1 MFLKNRRCLNV
12 VFVKIANVILKGIV
26 SRDFQWLQMILVDV
40 AWVPDVPLKVY
51 YFFNL
56 CFHVECK
63 QF

>member
-12 VFVKIANVILKGIV
+12 VFVKIASVILKGIV

-56 CFHVECK
+56 CFHVEY
-63 QF
+63 

>member
-26 SRDFQWLQMILVDV
+26 SRDFQWLQMILV

-56 CFHVECK
+56 CFHVEY
-63 QF
+63 